1 MSSWLSENGLEGNS
15 VSDTGDWLSVTMPV
29 QTANDLFDAN
39 FSVFTHVATGKQAIR
54 TFAYSIPA
62 ILADHID
69 FVHPTISQV
78 PLEYA
83 SLLVLA

>member
-1 MSSWLSENGLEGNS
+1 MS
-15 VSDTGDWLSVTMPV
+15 VK
-29 QTANDLFDAN
+29 TANDLFDAN

-54 TFAYSIPA
+54 TLAYSVPA

-78 PLEYA
+78 ALEYA
-83 SLLVLA
+83 SLPLLT